1 MSLNSEDLKMKLSE
15 LPQEFKEAMKNPI
28 IITNINSLIDN
39 SNRDLENVILM
50 CKNPK
55 QFLKPIGSQFN
66 IKLSKTLIESKE
78 PYIVNIK
85 SDLNNYR
92 KIYEKEVKA
101 INSIIEST
109 IQNISNIYPLAK
121 NLQDNIKKY
130 TENYSSSIVN
140 IQIPL
145 INKKI
150 GLVEIDFD
158 KYTPEKKD
166 NFIKDRDTIYKK
178 IDDFIK
184 NINQYFDY
192 FSKITNLNCEKLDKV
207 IDEFLKLPKY
217 VKKLGE
223 LMESSKR
230 SFEKSFKEFNDFS
243 DKSKFDRVFNEIKKP
258 LNDLNEMEKQIQNIQ
273 LDTMKEAISS
283 QETQLQQI
291 KIDFDKTEKKL
302 KDISDE
308 ISAEIEAIREKYN
321 EEKKEFD
328 KFKPKGL
335 VEIKTEEFTTKIL
348 EKTKEINE
356 EIKKVNENLNH
367 CITIIK
373 NQLRLDLL
381 FIIDITNSMDVHLED
396 IKANFFNI
404 INEIKRECGGI
415 EIYLGFIG
423 YRDFADLN
431 FGENYINLPL
441 SQNYDGIFQN
451 IKFLNAHGGGD
462 TAEDLCGALEMGKD
476 KQWEGKSRFA
486 IIITDS
492 PCHGKKYYEET
503 PETTEINYDDYPD
516 GDKEGRNIED
526 YIEFFAKNDISIFC
540 LKINNTTDKM
550 FQIFGDIYNKNKK
563 QNSNNQFRVDS
574 EQNISKLIISSAI
587 EVFQNRKPIEI
598 L

>member
-1 MSLNSEDLKMKLSE
+1 MHKL
-15 LPQEFKEAMKNPI
+15 PPAFIEAIKNPI
-28 IITNINSLIDN
+28 IIKRINSINKQLDN
-39 SNRDLENVILM
+39 SNSDVGNIILM
-50 CKNPK
+50 CKNPR
-55 QFLKPIGSQFN
+55 QFLKPIQTQFN
-66 IKLSKTLIESKE
+66 IRLSKILIESKE

-85 SDLNNYR
+85 NDLNNYR
-92 KIYEKEVKA
+92 KIYEKEVKE
-101 INSIIEST
+101 INSIIENT
-109 IQNISNIYPLAK
+109 IQNISNIYPFAK
-121 NLQDNIKKY
+121 NLEDNIKKY
-130 TENYSSSIVN
+130 VENYSSSIVN

-150 GLVEIDFD
+150 GLVEIDYE

-166 NFIKDRDTIYKK
+166 NFIKDRDTVYKK
-178 IDDFIK
+178 IDDFL
-184 NINQYFDY
+184 NNTNQYFDY
-192 FSKITNLNCEKLDKV
+192 FSKITKLNYDKLDKV

-273 LDTMKEAISS
+273 IDTMKEAISK
-283 QETQLQQI
+283 QETELQQI
-291 KIDFDKTEKKL
+291 KIDFDKTEQKL

-308 ISAEIEAIREKYN
+308 ISSEIEVIREKYN
-321 EEKKEFD
+321 EEKKVFD
-328 KFKPKGL
+328 KFQPKGL
-335 VEIKTEEFTTKIL
+335 IDIKTEEIATKII
-348 EKTKEINE
+348 EKAKEINE
-356 EIKKVNENLNH
+356 EIKKVNDNLNQSL
-367 CITIIK
+367 IKAK

-381 FIIDITNSMDVHLED
+381 FIIDITNSMDMHLEN
-396 IKANFFNI
+396 IKANFFHI
-404 INEIKRECGGI
+404 INEIKKECGGI

-431 FGENYINLPL
+431 FNEKYINLPL

-451 IKFLNAHGGGD
+451 IKLLNAHGGGD

-486 IIITDS
+486 IIVTDS
-492 PCHGKKYYEET
+492 PCHGKKYYDET
-503 PETTEINYDDYPD
+503 PETTETNYDDYPN

-540 LKINNTTDKM
+540 LRINHTTDKM
-550 FQIFGDIYNKNKK
+550 FQIFQDIYDKNKK

-574 EQNISKLIISSAI
+574 EQNISKIIISNAI
-587 EVFQNRKPIEI
+587 EMFQNRKPIEF

>member
-1 MSLNSEDLKMKLSE
+1 MSMNKEKLKLEIAKLPPE
-15 LPQEFKEAMKNPI
+15 LREALKNPI
-28 IITNINSLIDN
+28 IISSINSQIDN
-39 SNRDLENVILM
+39 SNRDLGNIILI
-50 CKNPK
+50 CKNPR
-55 QFLKPIGSQFN
+55 QFLKPIQTQFN
-66 IKLSKTLIESKE
+66 IRLSKTLIESKE
-78 PYIVNIK
+78 PFIVNIK
-85 SDLNNYR
+85 NDLNNYR
-92 KIYEKEVKA
+92 KIYEKEVKE
-101 INSIIEST
+101 INSIIENT
-109 IQNISNIYPLAK
+109 IQNISYIYPFAR
-121 NLQDNIKKY
+121 NLQDDIKKY

-150 GLVEIDFD
+150 GLVEIDYK
-158 KYTPEKKD
+158 KYTPEQKD
-166 NFIKDRDTIYKK
+166 NFIKDREIIYKK
-178 IDDFIK
+178 IDDFFD
-184 NINQYFDY
+184 NANQYFDY
-192 FSKITNLNCEKLDKV
+192 FAKITNINCDKLDKV

-223 LMESSKR
+223 LMESSKK

-273 LDTMKEAISS
+273 LNTMKEAIAT
-283 QETQLQQI
+283 QETQLKEI
-291 KIDFDKTEKKL
+291 KIDFDKTEIKL
-302 KDISDE
+302 KDLSDE
-308 ISAEIEAIREKYN
+308 ISAEIEEIREKYN
-321 EEKKEFD
+321 EEKKVLD

-335 VEIKTEEFTTKIL
+335 VDIKAEELATKIL
-348 EKTKEINE
+348 EKAKEIND
-356 EIKKVNENLNH
+356 EIKEINKNLNQS
-367 CITIIK
+367 IISAK

-381 FIIDITNSMDVHLED
+381 FIIDITNSMDAHLEN
-396 IKANFFNI
+396 IKENFFNI
-404 INEIKRECGGI
+404 INEIKRGCGGI

-423 YRDFADLN
+423 YREFADIN
-431 FGENYINLPL
+431 FGEKYINLPL

-451 IKFLNAHGGGD
+451 IKYLKAHGGGD
-462 TAEDLCGALEMGKD
+462 TAEDLCGALEMGKN

-503 PETTEINYDDYPD
+503 PETAETNYDDYPN

-540 LKINNTTDKM
+540 LKINNSTDKM
-550 FQIFGDIYNKNKK
+550 FQIFGDIYDKNKK

-574 EQNISKLIISSAI
+574 EQNFSKIIISNAI
-587 EVFQNRKPIEI
+587 EMFQNRKPIEF

>member
-145 INKKI
+145 INKKL
-150 GLVEIDFD
+150 GLIEIDYE
-158 KYTPEKKD
+158 KYTPENKD
-166 NFIKDRDTIYKK
+166 KFIKDRNIIYKK
-178 IDDFIK
+178 IDDFLIDT
-184 NINQYFDY
+184 NQYFDY
-192 FSKITNLNCEKLDKV
+192 FYKITNLNCEKLDIV
-207 IDEFLKLPKY
+207 IDEFLKLPKS
-217 VKKLGE
+217 VKKLAE
-223 LMESSKR
+223 LTENSKK
-230 SFEKSFKEFNDFS
+230 SFERSFKEFNDFS
-243 DKSKFDRVFNEIKKP
+243 DKTKFDKVFNDIKKP
-258 LNDLNEMEKQIQNIQ
+258 LNDLNEMEKQIQNIN
-273 LDTMKEAISS
+273 LDTMIEVISN
-283 QETQLQQI
+283 QETQLQKI
-291 KIDFDKTEKKL
+291 KIDFDKTEKEL
-302 KDISDE
+302 KNKSDE

-321 EEKKEFD
+321 EDKKELN
-328 KFKPKGL
+328 KFMPKGL
-335 VEIKTEEFTTKIL
+335 IDISTEEITVKIL

-356 EIKKVNENLNH
+356 EIRKINQSLNKS
-367 CITIIK
+367 ILEAK

-381 FIIDITNSMDVHLED
+381 FIIDITNSMDEHLEN
-396 IKANFFNI
+396 IKKNFFNI
-404 INEIKRECGGI
+404 ISEIKRECGGI
-415 EIYLGFIG
+415 ELYLGFIG
-423 YRDFADLN
+423 YRDFEDLN
-431 FGENYINLPL
+431 FNENYINLPL
-441 SQNYDGIFQN
+441 SQNYDSVFQN
-451 IKFLNAHGGGD
+451 IKFLEAHGGGD
-462 TAEDLCGALEMGKD
+462 TPEDLCGALEMAKN
-476 KQWEGKSRFA
+476 KEWEGKSRFA
-486 IIITDS
+486 IIVTDS
-492 PCHGKKYYEET
+492 PCHGKKYYEDISD
-503 PETTEINYDDYPD
+503 INYDDYPN
-516 GDKEGRNIED
+516 GDRDGRNIED
-526 YIEFFAKNDISIFC
+526 YIEYFAKNDISVFC

-550 FQIFGDIYNKNKK
+550 FRIFSDVYNKNKR
-563 QNSNNQFRVDS
+563 QDSTNQFKVDS
-574 EQNISKLIISSAI
+574 EQNITKIITSNVI
-587 EVFQNRKPIEI
+587 EMFQHRKPLE
-598 L
+598 